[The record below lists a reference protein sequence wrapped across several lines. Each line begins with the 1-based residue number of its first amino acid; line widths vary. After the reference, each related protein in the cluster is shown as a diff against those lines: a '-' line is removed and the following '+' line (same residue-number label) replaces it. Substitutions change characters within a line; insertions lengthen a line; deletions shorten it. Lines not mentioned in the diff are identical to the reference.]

1 MAYGN
6 NAFGGLSQPSNN
18 LWVGNNYSTG
28 YNNQMPK
35 NNFNYSPIPQ
45 SSINQ
50 NMNNSPLNNIFQ
62 VIGPESAQAYQL
74 PPDAQISITL
84 NGSVLPETTA
94 KTVTAVAGDLINVSG
109 STFIKVPCVNNL
121 TFSVLLTNTGTTELN
136 IDANTRLSIKR
147 IA

>member
-45 SSINQ
+45 SAIYWVNF
-50 NMNNSPLNNIFQ
+50 NSNIGG
-62 VIGPESAQAYQL
+62 VAEG
-74 PPDAQISITL
+74 DAQISITL

>member
-62 VIGPESAQAYQL
+62 VIGPE
-74 PPDAQISITL
+74 
-84 NGSVLPETTA
+84 TTA